1 MFNDISEGEKIVREY
16 KKNELKKL
24 NNIKVKNE
32 PKQMITYINQ
42 HFLFNTL
49 NSILSLCRQDPE
61 EARKVVLE
69 LSSYLRFNFNAT
81 DEIVFLYEE
90 IEYIKT
96 YLYIQKVRF
105 GDRLN
110 IKYDIQED
118 VDFLIPKN
126 SLYNLID
133 NAITHGILKKN
144 QGGIITFIVKR
155 DKENIIIKIKDDGIG
170 MEEKQIFQIL
180 NDENYGSISTSSFQ
194 YKDLYDAKIEV
205 ISKLQIGTTITIYI
219 PIENIKSE

>member
-1 MFNDISEGEKIVREY
+1 MRED
-16 KKNELKKL
+16 KKNKLKKL
-24 NNIKVKNE
+24 NNMKVKKE
-32 PKQMITYINQ
+32 SKQMITYINQ

-69 LSSYLRFNFNAT
+69 LSSYLRFNFNIT
-81 DEIVFLYEE
+81 EEMIFLYEE
-90 IEYIKT
+90 IEYIKA

-144 QGGIITFIVKR
+144 QGGTITFIVKR
-155 DKENIIIKIKDDGIG
+155 DKEKIIIKIKDDGVG

-180 NDENYGSISTSSFQ
+180 NDENYGSITTSSFQ
-194 YKDLYDAKIEV
+194 YKDLYDANIEV
-205 ISKLQIGTTITIYI
+205 ISKLQIGTTITLYI

>member
-1 MFNDISEGEKIVREY
+1 MRENKNNKI
-16 KKNELKKL
+16 NKL
-24 NNIKVKNE
+24 NNMEVKKE
-32 PKQMITYINQ
+32 DKQMMTYINQ

-69 LSSYLRFNFNAT
+69 LSSYLRFNFNIT
-81 DEIVFLYEE
+81 EEMIFLYEE

-110 IKYDIQED
+110 INYDIQED

-144 QGGIITFIVKR
+144 QGGTITFIVKR
-155 DKENIIIKIKDDGIG
+155 DKEKIIIKINDDGVG
-170 MEEKQIFQIL
+170 MGEKQIYQIF
-180 NDENYGSISTSSFQ
+180 NDENYGSISTSNNQ
-194 YKDLYDAKIEV
+194 YKDLYNAKLEV
-205 ISKLQIGTTITIYI
+205 KSKLQIGTTITLCI
-219 PIENIKSE
+219 PIENIKCE

>member
-1 MFNDISEGEKIVREY
+1 MSKRRKKLVRED
-16 KKNELKKL
+16 KINKLKKL
-24 NNIKVKNE
+24 NNTNVEKE
-32 PKQMITYINQ
+32 PRQMITYINQ

-49 NSILSLCRQDPE
+49 NSILSLCRQNPE

-69 LSSYLRFNFNAT
+69 LSSYLRFNFNAA

-90 IEYIKT
+90 IEYIKA

-110 IKYDIQED
+110 IEYDIQED

-133 NAITHGILKKN
+133 NAINHGILKKN
-144 QGGIITFIVKR
+144 HGGTITFIVKR
-155 DKENIIIKIKDDGIG
+155 DKEKIVIKIKDDGVG
-170 MEEKQIFQIL
+170 MEEKQVVEIL
-180 NDENYGSISTSSFQ
+180 NDKNYGSIFTSNSQ
-194 YKDLYDAKIEV
+194 YKDLYNAKLKV
-205 ISKLQIGTTITIYI
+205 ISKLQIGTCITLYI
-219 PIENIKSE
+219 PIENIKCE